1 MHCKD
6 KSVCF
11 TKRLTTFSREM
22 ILLKNVLKSKLL
34 YFILYNCFI
43 PRLDAFVLPTGR
55 IKTGKYVHSL
65 RLHLSMHFAI
75 YMYILPYTCTF
86 YHIHVHFTIYMY
98 ILPYTCKNINCI
110 IIGCPKY
117 MYLLSHTCPN
127 CRPNCYSKRLSCPS

>member
-65 RLHLSMHFAI
+65 RLLLSM
-75 YMYILPYTCTF
+75 
-86 YHIHVHFTIYMY
+86 HFTIYMY

-127 CRPNCYSKRLSCPS
+127 CRTNCYSKRLSCPS